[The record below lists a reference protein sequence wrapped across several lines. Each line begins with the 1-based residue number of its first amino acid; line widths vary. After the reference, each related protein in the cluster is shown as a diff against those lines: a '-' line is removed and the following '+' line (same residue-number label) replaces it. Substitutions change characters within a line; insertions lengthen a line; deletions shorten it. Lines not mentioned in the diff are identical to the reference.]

1 MTGVVGR
8 VLAIDPGSRRVG
20 VAVSDPSAT
29 IAQPLSVIAASP
41 EATLVQRLAALARE
55 EEASELVVG
64 LPRRLD
70 GSLGPEAQAARSLAD
85 ELRRA
90 TGLAVTLVDER
101 LTSAAAERALLSG
114 GVSRARRRQLSD
126 QVAATMIL
134 QSFLDSVRLRKARG

>member
-1 MTGVVGR
+1 M
-8 VLAIDPGSRRVG
+8 
-20 VAVSDPSAT
+20 AVSDPSAT
-29 IAQPLSVIAASP
+29 IAQPLTVIAASP

-114 GVSRARRRQLSD
+114 GASRARRRQLSD
-126 QVAATMIL
+126 QVAAAMIL
-134 QSFLDSVRLRKARG
+134 QSFLESARLRKGRG